1 MNKLRACLKTLKV
14 VIFFLSA
21 ALMLA
26 ACGPTTQVILLP
38 DPDGKVG
45 SLEVYDKKVSQTL
58 DKPWQSTETSILT
71 RSSGAPKIVE
81 EKQVKAI
88 FQQALEA
95 EPLPPANFIMQFK
108 MGSVDLTVD
117 SLKLIPDVLEA
128 IRARKSADIIVSGHT
143 DSVGSDEYDR
153 KLSLRR
159 ARAVTNVLV
168 ARGVNR
174 ENIEVTYHGKK
185 NPLIPT
191 PDGVPEPRNRRV
203 EITVR

>member
-203 EITVR
+203 EI

>member
-1 MNKLRACLKTLKV
+1 MNKRRACLKTLKV
-14 VIFFLSA
+14 AIISLSV

-26 ACGPTTQVILLP
+26 ACGSITQVILLP
-38 DPDGKVG
+38 NPDGKVG
-45 SLEVYDKKVSQTL
+45 SIEVSDEKVARTL
-58 DKPWQSTETSILT
+58 DKPWQSTETFILT
-71 RSSGAPKIVE
+71 RSLGAPEILE

-88 FQQALEA
+88 FQQAFEA
-95 EPLPPANFIMQFK
+95 EPLPPATFIIQFNL
-108 MGSVDLTVD
+108 GSVDLMAD
-117 SLKLIPDVLEA
+117 SLKVLPDVLEA
-128 IRARKSADIIVSGHT
+128 VRARKSTNIIVSGHT
-143 DSVGSDEYDR
+143 DSVGSDEFDR

-159 ARAVTNVLV
+159 ARAVANILV

>member
-38 DPDGKVG
+38 NPDGKVG

-71 RSSGAPKIVE
+71 RSPGAPKIVE

-128 IRARKSADIIVSGHT
+128 IRAHKSADIIVSGHT